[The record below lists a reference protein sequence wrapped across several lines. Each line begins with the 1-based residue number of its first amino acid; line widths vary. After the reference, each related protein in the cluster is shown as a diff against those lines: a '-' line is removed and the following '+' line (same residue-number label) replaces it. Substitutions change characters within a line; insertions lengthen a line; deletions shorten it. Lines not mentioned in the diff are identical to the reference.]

1 MTVRILALG
10 DVVRAP
16 GVSYLAGGRRLA
28 STRRRLGADL
38 VIVNAENCSEGN
50 GMLPQDALALF
61 DAGADVLTGGN
72 HTFRRRECYTMLD
85 DRRDVLR
92 PANYPAAA
100 PGHGWT
106 VADVG
111 GARVLVMNLMGC
123 VFMDSLESPFAAADR
138 ILAANAG
145 GYDFAV
151 ADFHAEASSEKLALV
166 RYLDGR
172 VAALWGTHTHIP
184 TADATVLPGGTGYI
198 TDLGMVGSYAG
209 ILGVK
214 TEGVLRQL
222 VDKMPSRFESA
233 VGDEKATGALFT
245 VTDGR
250 CTSAERI
257 EF

>member
-1 MTVRILALG
+1 MTLRILALG

-16 GVSYLAGGRRLA
+16 GVKYLVRERRL
-28 STRRRLGADL
+28 SKMRRQLGADL

-50 GMLPQDALALF
+50 GMLPQDAEALF

-92 PANYPAAA
+92 PANYPPAA

-106 VADVG
+106 VEDVC

-123 VFMDSLESPFAAADR
+123 VFMDSLASPFETADR
-138 ILAANAG
+138 ILAANKG
-145 GYDFAV
+145 EYDLALV
-151 ADFHAEASSEKLALV
+151 DFHAEASSEKVALA

-184 TADATVLPGGTGYI
+184 TADETVLPGGTGYI
-198 TDLGMVGSYAG
+198 TDLGMVGSFAG
-209 ILGVK
+209 VLGVS
-214 TEGVLRQL
+214 TDAVLRQF
-222 VDKMPSRFESA
+222 VTKMPSRFESA

-245 VTDGR
+245 VTDGK
-250 CTSAERI
+250 CVKVERI

>member
-16 GVSYLAGGRRLA
+16 GVGYLCRERRLA
-28 STRRRLGADL
+28 SMRRSLGADL

-50 GMLPQDALALF
+50 GMLPQDAEALLA
-61 DAGADVLTGGN
+61 AGADVLTGGN

-85 DRRDVLR
+85 DCAYVLR
-92 PANYPAAA
+92 PANYPPAA
-100 PGHGWT
+100 PGRGWT
-106 VADVG
+106 VEDVCG
-111 GARVLVMNLMGC
+111 QRVLIMNLMGC
-123 VFMDSLESPFAAADR
+123 VFMDSLASPFETADR
-138 ILAANAG
+138 ILSANKG
-145 GYDFAV
+145 EYDFALV
-151 ADFHAEASSEKLALV
+151 DFHAEASSEKLALA

-184 TADATVLPGGTGYI
+184 TADASVLPGGTGYI

-209 ILGVK
+209 VLGVK
-214 TEGVLRQL
+214 TEGVLRQF

-233 VGDEKATGALFT
+233 AGEEKATGALFT

-250 CTSAERI
+250 CVGVERV